1 MGAVRAGVPWPT
13 SAASPYPAVNRRHKG
28 VNDDPGAAVNRRC
41 LKVTSGPSAVNRRC
55 LKVTSTASAV
65 NRRGTKVTS
74 DAPLVNCRCP

>member
-28 VNDDPGAAVNRRC
+28 VDDDPGAAVNRRC
-41 LKVTSGPSAVNRRC
+41 TKVTSGP
-55 LKVTSTASAV
+55 SAV